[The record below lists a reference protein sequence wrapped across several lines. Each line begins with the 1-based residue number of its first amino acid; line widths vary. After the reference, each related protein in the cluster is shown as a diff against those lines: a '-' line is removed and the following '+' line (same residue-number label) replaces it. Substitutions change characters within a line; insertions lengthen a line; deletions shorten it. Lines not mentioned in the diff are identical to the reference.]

1 MNQGGN
7 VSPMTVHSLSHMSDS
22 DVCSICPTGLVTA
35 PTVNRPSCRP
45 LAPSKTPP
53 PAPEAWAPPPPYI
66 CPPPLWQ
73 LTLNTFRNS
82 APEFL
87 LQKQNISQAP
97 WWSLVQISILR
108 SQMLHLAASLL
119 LANLNKNNPNLSS
132 LSLLYIQK
140 HSKTG
145 PRSNGYHKSCCF
157 VSKYCPWKKSGKN
170 RQIFSPLLYFSLV
183 TYHAN
188 ISALTKV
195 PNISVPVVCGGCRQ
209 YICVYFTCLS
219 LLCSALLS
227 LFTTFGEKLLS
238 LSMLGSSPP
247 HPPSLVNV

>member
-1 MNQGGN
+1 MEPCTNLHFTQSNASFGRQLAACKSEQKQSQPLFL
-7 VSPMTVHSLSHMSDS
+7 VSP
-22 DVCSICPTGLVTA
+22 
-35 PTVNRPSCRP
+35 
-45 LAPSKTPP
+45 
-53 PAPEAWAPPPPYI
+53 
-66 CPPPLWQ
+66 
-73 LTLNTFRNS
+73 
-82 APEFL
+82 
-87 LQKQNISQAP
+87 
-97 WWSLVQISILR
+97 
-108 SQMLHLAASLL
+108 
-119 LANLNKNNPNLSS
+119 
-132 LSLLYIQK
+132 YIQK

-145 PRSNGYHKSCCF
+145 PRSNGYHKSFCF
-157 VSKYCPWKKSGKN
+157 VSKYCPWKKLGKD
-170 RQIFSPLLYFSLV
+170 RQIFPPLLYFSLV

-247 HPPSLVNV
+247 HPPSLVTV